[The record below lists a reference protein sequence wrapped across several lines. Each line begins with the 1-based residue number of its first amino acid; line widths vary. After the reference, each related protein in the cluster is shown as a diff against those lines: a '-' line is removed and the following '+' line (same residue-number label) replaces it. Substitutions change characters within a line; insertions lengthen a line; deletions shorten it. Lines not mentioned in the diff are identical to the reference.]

1 MNKSNQLSRLLKNEN
16 VTRKFG
22 IVVCLILLSIV
33 FSILSGKF
41 MTGSN
46 WMNILQQAAINGCI
60 AIGMTIVIITGG
72 IDLSVGSVMAFSSMA
87 MAMLMEAGLPPVLAV
102 IAGLLVG
109 AGSGA
114 LNGVLI
120 SSMNLQPFLVTM
132 GTMSLFRGLTLII
145 SDGLPVR
152 GFSGAFV
159 KFMASMNAVFPI
171 PIIILLAFA
180 AIGFLVIR
188 YSRYGQHIFAI
199 GGNEEATRL
208 SGINTKGVK
217 IATYALSGFA
227 ASLAGVIYLGRL
239 AAADPQAG
247 ASYEMNAIAAAAIG
261 GASLAGGKGSI
272 VGTIIGVLILQAL
285 NNGLTLCNVQ
295 SFYQTFAI
303 GLIILIATI
312 IDHYSTK

>member
-22 IVVCLILLSIV
+22 IIVCLILLSIV
-33 FSILSGKF
+33 FSFLSGKF

-87 MAMLMEAGLPPVLAV
+87 MAMLMEAGLPPVVAV

-120 SSMNLQPFLVTM
+120 STMNLQPFLVTM
-132 GTMSLFRGLTLII
+132 GTMSLFRGLTLIV

-152 GFSGAFV
+152 GFSSGFV

-171 PIIILLAFA
+171 PIIILLTFA

-208 SGINTKGVK
+208 SGINTRAVK

-227 ASLAGVIYLGRL
+227 ASLAGIIYLGRL

-303 GLIILIATI
+303 GLIIIIATI

>member
-1 MNKSNQLSRLLKNEN
+1 MNKSTPVSRLLKNEN
-16 VTRKFG
+16 ITRKFG
-22 IVVCLILLSIV
+22 IVGCLILLSII
-33 FSILSGKF
+33 FSFLSGKF
-41 MTGSN
+41 LTGSN

-60 AIGMTIVIITGG
+60 AIGMTMVIITGG
-72 IDLSVGSVMAFSSMA
+72 IDLSVGSIIAFSSMI
-87 MAMLMEAGLPPVLAV
+87 MAQMMDAGVTPWLAVVLGMLM
-102 IAGLLVG
+102 G
-109 AGSGA
+109 AGAGA

-120 SSMNLQPFLVTM
+120 SYLNLQPFLVTM
-132 GTMSLFRGLTLII
+132 GSMSLFRGLTLII

-152 GFSGAFV
+152 GFSSPFV
-159 KFMASMNAVFPI
+159 NFMSSLNAVFPI
-171 PIIILLAFA
+171 PIIILLVFA
-180 AIGFLVIR
+180 AVIYLVIR
-188 YSRYGQHIFAI
+188 YSRFGQHLFAI

-208 SGINTKGVK
+208 SGINTRTVK
-217 IATYALSGFA
+217 IITYALSGFA
-227 ASLAGVIYLGRL
+227 ASLAGLIYLGRL

-303 GLIILIATI
+303 GLIIIVATI
-312 IDHYSTK
+312 IDHYSSK